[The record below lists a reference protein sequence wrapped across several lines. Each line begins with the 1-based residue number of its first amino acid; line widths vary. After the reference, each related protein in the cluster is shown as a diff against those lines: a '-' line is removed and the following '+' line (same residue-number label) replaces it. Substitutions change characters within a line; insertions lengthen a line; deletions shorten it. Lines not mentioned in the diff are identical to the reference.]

1 MWLKIGGIMAG
12 LKSNPNAAK
21 NLKPCKP
28 GETHNPNGRP
38 KKLVNVIKKIPK
50 DMQEKVYD
58 VLAFALTLPDETSA
72 KKYLESQQGELG
84 QYGFVL
90 QIAIKQLL
98 KDGWGWNALMDI
110 LDRLYGKPRET
121 KDLEVVGKMEFK
133 GFSSLM
139 PPVDGI
145 EELVKEI
152 DRKRAEENAEI

>member
-1 MWLKIGGIMAG
+1 MAG

-38 KKLVNVIKKIPK
+38 KKMANAIKKLPK
-50 DMQEKVYD
+50 DMQEKVYG
-58 VLAFALTLPDETSA
+58 VLAFALTLPDEASA
-72 KKYLESQQGELG
+72 KTYLKSQQGELG

-98 KDGWGWNALMDI
+98 KEGWGWNALMDI

>member
-1 MWLKIGGIMAG
+1 MAG

-28 GETHNPNGRP
+28 GETHNHNGRP

-72 KKYLESQQGELG
+72 KKYLESRQGELG

-98 KDGWGWNALMDI
+98 KDGWGWSALMDI
-110 LDRLYGKPRET
+110 MDRLYGKPKMSADINAKGDGLTIVVKSQEE
-121 KDLEVVGKMEFK
+121 KDKLDNMGGM
-133 GFSSLM
+133 
-139 PPVDGI
+139 GI
-145 EELVKEI
+145 
-152 DRKRAEENAEI
+152 

>member
-1 MWLKIGGIMAG
+1 MAG
-12 LKSNPNAAK
+12 LKSNPRAAE
-21 NLKPCKP
+21 NLRPCKP

-72 KKYLESQQGELG
+72 KKYLQSQEGELG

-98 KDGWGWNALMDI
+98 KDGWGFNAMMDI
-110 LDRLYGKPRET
+110 MDRLYGKPKVSADITATGDGLTIVVKSQEE
-121 KDLEVVGKMEFK
+121 KDKLDNMG
-133 GFSSLM
+133 
-139 PPVDGI
+139 
-145 EELVKEI
+145 ELQI
-152 DRKRAEENAEI
+152 

>member
-1 MWLKIGGIMAG
+1 MAG
-12 LKSNPNAAK
+12 LKSNPRAAE
-21 NLKPCKP
+21 NLRPCKP

-58 VLAFALTLPDETSA
+58 VLAFALTLPDATSA

-98 KDGWGWNALMDI
+98 KDGWGWSALMDI
-110 LDRLYGKPRET
+110 MDRLYGKPKMSADITATGDGLTIVVKNQEE
-121 KDLEVVGKMEFK
+121 KDKLERIG
-133 GFSSLM
+133 GLS
-139 PPVDGI
+139 I
-145 EELVKEI
+145 
-152 DRKRAEENAEI
+152 

>member
-1 MWLKIGGIMAG
+1 MAG

-38 KKLVNVIKKIPK
+38 KKMVNAIKKLPK
-50 DMQEKVYD
+50 DMKEKVYG
-58 VLAFALTLPDETSA
+58 VLAFALTFPDEASA
-72 KKYLESQQGELG
+72 KTYLESQQGELG

-98 KDGWGWNALMDI
+98 KEGWGWNALMDI

>member
-1 MWLKIGGIMAG
+1 MR
-12 LKSNPNAAK
+12 
-21 NLKPCKP
+21 PCKP

-38 KKLVNVIKKIPK
+38 KKLVNVLKKIPK

-98 KDGWGWNALMDI
+98 KDGWGWSALMDI
-110 LDRLYGKPRET
+110 MDRLYGKPKMSADITATGDGLTIVVKNQEE
-121 KDLEVVGKMEFK
+121 KDKLERMG
-133 GFSSLM
+133 GLS
-139 PPVDGI
+139 I
-145 EELVKEI
+145 
-152 DRKRAEENAEI
+152 

>member
-1 MWLKIGGIMAG
+1 MRLLWLKIGGNMAG

-72 KKYLESQQGELG
+72 KKYLESRQGELG

-98 KDGWGWNALMDI
+98 KDGWGWSALMDI
-110 LDRLYGKPRET
+110 MDRLYGKPKMSADITTTGDGLTIVVKNQEE
-121 KDLEVVGKMEFK
+121 KDKLDRMG
-133 GFSSLM
+133 
-139 PPVDGI
+139 
-145 EELVKEI
+145 ELSI
-152 DRKRAEENAEI
+152 

>member
-1 MWLKIGGIMAG
+1 MAG
-12 LKSNPNAAK
+12 LKSNPRAAE
-21 NLKPCKP
+21 NLRPCKP

-38 KKLVNVIKKIPK
+38 KKLVNVLKKIPK

-98 KDGWGWNALMDI
+98 KDGWGWSALMDI
-110 LDRLYGKPRET
+110 MDRLYGKPKMSAYITATGDGLTIVVKNQEE
-121 KDLEVVGKMEFK
+121 KDKLERMG
-133 GFSSLM
+133 GLS
-139 PPVDGI
+139 I
-145 EELVKEI
+145 
-152 DRKRAEENAEI
+152 

>member
-1 MWLKIGGIMAG
+1 MAG
-12 LKSNPNAAK
+12 SKSNPRAAE
-21 NLKPCKP
+21 NLRPCKP

-98 KDGWGWNALMDI
+98 KEGWGWNALMDI

-121 KDLEVVGKMEFK
+121 KDLDVVGKMEFK

>member
-1 MWLKIGGIMAG
+1 MAG
-12 LKSNPNAAK
+12 LKSNPRAAE
-21 NLKPCKP
+21 NLRPCKP

-72 KKYLESQQGELG
+72 KKYLESQHGELG

-98 KDGWGWNALMDI
+98 KEGWGWNALMDI
-110 LDRLYGKPRET
+110 MDRLYGKPKMSADITATGDGLTIVVKNQEE
-121 KDLEVVGKMEFK
+121 KDKLDRMG
-133 GFSSLM
+133 
-139 PPVDGI
+139 
-145 EELVKEI
+145 ELSI
-152 DRKRAEENAEI
+152 

>member
-1 MWLKIGGIMAG
+1 MAG
-12 LKSNPNAAK
+12 LKSNPRAAE
-21 NLKPCKP
+21 NLRPCKP

-84 QYGFVL
+84 PYGFVL

-98 KDGWGWNALMDI
+98 KEGWGWSALMDI
-110 LDRLYGKPRET
+110 MDRLYGKPKMSADITATGDGLTIVVKNQEE
-121 KDLEVVGKMEFK
+121 KDKLDRIG
-133 GFSSLM
+133 
-139 PPVDGI
+139 
-145 EELVKEI
+145 ELSI
-152 DRKRAEENAEI
+152 

>member
-1 MWLKIGGIMAG
+1 MRLLWLKIGGNMAG
-12 LKSNPNAAK
+12 LKSNPRAAE
-21 NLKPCKP
+21 NLRPCKP

-38 KKLVNVIKKIPK
+38 KKLVNVLKKIPK

-98 KDGWGWNALMDI
+98 KDVWGWSALMDI
-110 LDRLYGKPRET
+110 MDRLYGKPKMSADITATGDGLTIVVKNQEE
-121 KDLEVVGKMEFK
+121 KDKLERIG
-133 GFSSLM
+133 GLS
-139 PPVDGI
+139 I
-145 EELVKEI
+145 
-152 DRKRAEENAEI
+152 

>member
-1 MWLKIGGIMAG
+1 MAG
-12 LKSNPNAAK
+12 LKSNPRAAE
-21 NLKPCKP
+21 NLRPCKP

-98 KDGWGWNALMDI
+98 KEGWGWSALMDI
-110 LDRLYGKPRET
+110 MDRLYGKPKMSADITATGDGLTIVVKNKEE
-121 KDLEVVGKMEFK
+121 KDKLDRMG
-133 GFSSLM
+133 
-139 PPVDGI
+139 
-145 EELVKEI
+145 ELSI
-152 DRKRAEENAEI
+152 

>member
-12 LKSNPNAAK
+12 LKSNPKAAE
-21 NLKPCKP
+21 NLRPCKP

-98 KDGWGWNALMDI
+98 KEGWGWNALMDI
-110 LDRLYGKPRET
+110 MDRLYGKPKMSADITATGDGLTIVVKSQEE
-121 KDLEVVGKMEFK
+121 KDKLNNIGDL
-133 GFSSLM
+133 S
-139 PPVDGI
+139 I
-145 EELVKEI
+145 
-152 DRKRAEENAEI
+152 

>member
-1 MWLKIGGIMAG
+1 MAG
-12 LKSNPNAAK
+12 LKSNPRAAE
-21 NLKPCKP
+21 NLRPCKP

-38 KKLVNVIKKIPK
+38 KKLVNVLKKIPK

-98 KDGWGWNALMDI
+98 KDGWGWSALMDI
-110 LDRLYGKPRET
+110 MDRLYGKPKMSADITATGDGLTIVVNNQEE
-121 KDLEVVGKMEFK
+121 KDKLERMG
-133 GFSSLM
+133 GLS
-139 PPVDGI
+139 I
-145 EELVKEI
+145 
-152 DRKRAEENAEI
+152 